1 MMDNYYMSIFVIG
14 FIILICLLFVYWGK
28 QDIEDTYDTDAESTN
43 NEKIII
49 DEKNTDI
56 KARTDH
62 EKRVEKE
69 LHEINKTLSFFKTI
83 LIIYLVTIAIIIFT
97 TFSTGIKILDALNH
111 LF

>member
-28 QDIEDTYDTDAESTN
+28 QDVEDTYDTDAEPTN
-43 NEKIII
+43 NEEITI
-49 DEKNTDI
+49 DGKNTDI

-69 LHEINKTLSFFKTI
+69 LHEINKTLSLFKTI
-83 LIIYLVTIAIIIFT
+83 LIIYLVTIAIILF
-97 TFSTGIKILDALNH
+97 IKIAYIIKIIDYINQ